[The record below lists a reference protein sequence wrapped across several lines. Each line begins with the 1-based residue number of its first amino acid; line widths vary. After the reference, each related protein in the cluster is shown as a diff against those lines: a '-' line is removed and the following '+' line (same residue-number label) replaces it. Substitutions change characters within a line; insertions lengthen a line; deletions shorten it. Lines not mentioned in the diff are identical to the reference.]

1 MANEQF
7 IISGGT
13 QLDGEVTVSGSKNAA
28 LAIIPATL
36 LTKTPCILENI
47 PHIEDVERLLEM
59 LRSMGVEAEWQ
70 EPHILRIHAH
80 AVDSLALDQS
90 LVSRLRAS
98 ISLLGP
104 LLARTGRAKI
114 THPGGDMIGARPVD
128 THLAALE
135 ALGATTNSSGSYY
148 EIEARA
154 LKGTRIA
161 LREFSVT
168 ATQNALTAAVLAK
181 GRTHIEIAAAEPQV
195 TDLAR
200 FLAAMGARIK
210 GIGTHDLGI
219 EGVRSLKGA
228 RYRVMPDHIEATT
241 FAIAIAATRGSGI
254 IKGADPSVLTL
265 PLVKLR
271 EAGIPIELKAKSS
284 KLTSPTRS
292 ARGSRAK
299 TSQVLSQAQTDLVI
313 KPALR
318 MTAIP
323 HPGIQTLPY
332 PGLPSDVQAPFCVL
346 ATQLSGATVIQETIY
361 EGRLRHIEELAKM
374 GANAM
379 IMDPHR
385 ALVIGPTALYGR
397 EIQSLDLRAGA
408 TLVIAALVAEGKSVI
423 KDVYTI
429 DRGYERLEE
438 KLQALGADIER
449 VGA

>member
-1 MANEQF
+1 MANDQF
-7 IISGGT
+7 TISGGMP
-13 QLDGEVTVSGSKNAA
+13 LDGEVTVSGSKNAA

-36 LTKTPCILENI
+36 LTKAPCILENV
-47 PHIEDVERLLEM
+47 PRIEDVERLLEM
-59 LRSMGVEAEWQ
+59 LRSMGVEAQWEG
-70 EPHILRIHAH
+70 PHTLRIRAH
-80 AVDSLALDQS
+80 AVDPLALDQS

-98 ISLLGP
+98 VSLLGP
-104 LLARTGRAKI
+104 LVARTGTAKI

-135 ALGATTNSSGSYY
+135 ALGAETNSSGSYY
-148 EIEARA
+148 ELTARGLTGA
-154 LKGTRIA
+154 RIA

-168 ATQNALTAAVLAK
+168 ATQNALTAAVCAK
-181 GRTHIEIAAAEPQV
+181 GTTHIEIAAAEPQV

-200 FLAAMGARIK
+200 FLVAMGARIK
-210 GIGTHDLGI
+210 GIATHNLEI
-219 EGVRSLKGA
+219 EGVRSLKGVT
-228 RYRVMPDHIEATT
+228 YRVMPDHIEATT
-241 FAIAIAATRGSGI
+241 FAVAIAATRGSGV
-254 IKGADPSVLTL
+254 IKGADPSALTL

-271 EAGIPIELKAKSS
+271 EAGIPIEVKRQSEKGKAK
-284 KLTSPTRS
+284 
-292 ARGSRAK
+292 
-299 TSQVLSQAQTDLVI
+299 TDLVI

-374 GANAM
+374 GANAI

-408 TLVIAALVAEGKSVI
+408 TLVIAALVAEGQSVI

-429 DRGYERLEE
+429 DRGYEKLEE
-438 KLQALGADIER
+438 KLQGLGAEIRR
-449 VGA
+449 VES

>member
-1 MANEQF
+1 MGWHMTNQQF
-7 IISGGT
+7 SILGGRA
-13 QLDGEVTVSGSKNAA
+13 LDGEITVSGSKNAA

-36 LTKTPCILENI
+36 LTKTPCILENV
-47 PHIEDVERLLEM
+47 PRIEDVERLLEM
-59 LRSMGVEAEWQ
+59 LRSMGVEARWQ
-70 EPHILRIHAH
+70 EAH
-80 AVDSLALDQS
+80 TLSIRAQAVDPLALDQS

-98 ISLLGP
+98 VSLLGP
-104 LLARTGRAKI
+104 LLARTGTAQI

-135 ALGATTNSSGSYY
+135 ALGAKTNSSGPHY
-148 EIEARA
+148 ELRAQA
-154 LKGTRIA
+154 LKGARIA

-168 ATQNALTAAVLAK
+168 ATQNALTAAVLAS
-181 GRTHIEIAAAEPQV
+181 GTTTIEIAAAEPQV

-200 FLAAMGARIK
+200 FLTAMGARIK
-210 GIGTHDLGI
+210 GIGTHDLEV
-219 EGVRSLKGA
+219 EGVRSLKGV

-241 FAIAIAATRGSGI
+241 FAIAIAATRGKGA

-265 PLVKLR
+265 PLLKLR
-271 EAGIPIELKAKSS
+271 EAGIPIEIQNAKSKVQNCKS
-284 KLTSPTRS
+284 
-292 ARGSRAK
+292 
-299 TSQVLSQAQTDLVI
+299 LVI

-318 MTAIP
+318 MSSIP

-397 EIQSLDLRAGA
+397 EIQSFDLRAGA
-408 TLVIAALVAEGKSVI
+408 TLVIAALVAEGQSVI
-423 KDVYTI
+423 NDVYTI

-438 KLQALGADIER
+438 KLQGLGAEIRR
-449 VGA
+449 VES

>member
-1 MANEQF
+1 MANDQF
-7 IISGGT
+7 TISGGT
-13 QLDGEVTVSGSKNAA
+13 PLNGEVTVSGSKNAA

-36 LTKTPCILENI
+36 LTKAPCILENV
-47 PHIEDVERLLEM
+47 PRIEDVERLLEM
-59 LRSMGVEAEWQ
+59 LRSMGVEAQWEG
-70 EPHILRIHAH
+70 PHTLRIRAR
-80 AVDSLALDQS
+80 AVDPLALDQN

-98 ISLLGP
+98 VSLLGP
-104 LLARTGRAKI
+104 LVARTGTAKI

-135 ALGATTNSSGSYY
+135 ALGARTNSSGSYY
-148 EIEARA
+148 ELTARGLTGA
-154 LKGTRIA
+154 RIA

-168 ATQNALTAAVLAK
+168 ATQNALTAAVCAK
-181 GRTHIEIAAAEPQV
+181 GTTHIEIAAAEPQV

-200 FLAAMGARIK
+200 FLVAMGARIK
-210 GIGTHDLGI
+210 GIATHDLEI
-219 EGVRSLKGA
+219 EGVRSLKGVT
-228 RYRVMPDHIEATT
+228 YRVMPDHIEATT
-241 FAIAIAATRGSGI
+241 FAVAIAATRGSGVI
-254 IKGADPSVLTL
+254 EGADPSVLTL

-271 EAGIPIELKAKSS
+271 EAGIPVEVKS
-284 KLTSPTRS
+284 
-292 ARGSRAK
+292 RG
-299 TSQVLSQAQTDLVI
+299 DLIV

-408 TLVIAALVAEGKSVI
+408 TLVIAALVAEGQSVI

-429 DRGYERLEE
+429 DRGYEKLEE
-438 KLQALGADIER
+438 KLQGLGADIRR
-449 VGA
+449 VSSE

>member
-13 QLDGEVTVSGSKNAA
+13 TLNGEIAVSGSKNAA

-36 LTKTPCILENI
+36 LTKTPCILENV
-47 PHIEDVERLLEM
+47 PRIEDVERLLEM
-59 LRSMGVEAEWQ
+59 LRSMGVKTEWQ
-70 EPHILRIHAH
+70 EPHTLFIQAH
-80 AVDSLALDQS
+80 TVDSLALDQG

-104 LLARTGRAKI
+104 LLARTGQAKI
-114 THPGGDMIGARPVD
+114 AHPGGDMIGARSVD

-135 ALGATTNSSGSYY
+135 ALGAKTNSSGSHY
-148 EIEARA
+148 ELETRT
-154 LKGTRIA
+154 LKGARIA

-181 GRTHIEIAAAEPQV
+181 GTTHIEIAAAEPQV

-200 FLAAMGARIK
+200 FLAAMGARIN
-210 GIGTHDLGI
+210 GIGTHNLGI
-219 EGVRSLKGA
+219 EGVHSLKGA
-228 RYRVMPDHIEATT
+228 RYGIMPDHIEATT
-241 FAIAIAATRGSGI
+241 FAIAIASTRGKGV
-254 IKGADPSVLTL
+254 IKGVDASVLTL

-271 EAGIPIELKAKSS
+271 EAGIPIEVKRQKE
-284 KLTSPTRS
+284 K
-292 ARGSRAK
+292 GK
-299 TSQVLSQAQTDLVI
+299 TKINLVI
-313 KPALR
+313 EPALR
-318 MTAIP
+318 MTAVP

-332 PGLPSDVQAPFCVL
+332 PGLPTDVQAPFSVL
-346 ATQLSGATVIQETIY
+346 ATQLNGATLIHETLY
-361 EGRLRHIEELAKM
+361 EGRLRHVEELAKM
-374 GANAM
+374 GANAV

-385 ALVIGPTALYGR
+385 ALVIGPTVLYGR

-408 TLVIAALVAEGKSVI
+408 TLVIAALVAQGRSVI

-438 KLQALGADIER
+438 KLQGLGAEIR
-449 VGA
+449 RISA

>member
-1 MANEQF
+1 MASEQF

-13 QLDGEVTVSGSKNAA
+13 QLNGEITVSGSKNAA
-28 LAIIPATL
+28 LAIIPAAL
-36 LTKTPCILENI
+36 LAKTPSILENV
-47 PHIEDVERLLEM
+47 PHIEDVERLLDL
-59 LRSMGVEAEWQ
+59 LRSMGVEARWE
-70 EPHILRIHAH
+70 EPHTLFIHARE
-80 AVDSLALDQS
+80 VDSLALDQS

-104 LLARTGRAKI
+104 LLARTGIARIA
-114 THPGGDMIGARPVD
+114 HPGGDLIGARPVD

-135 ALGATTNSSGSYY
+135 ALGALTNSSGSYY
-148 EIEARA
+148 ELQARA
-154 LKGTRIA
+154 LKGARIA

-181 GRTHIEIAAAEPQV
+181 GGTHIEIAAAEPQV

-200 FLAAMGARIK
+200 FLTAMGARIK
-210 GIGTHDLGI
+210 GIGTHDLEI
-219 EGVRSLKGA
+219 EGVRSLSGA
-228 RYRVMPDHIEATT
+228 RYRIMPDHIEAAT
-241 FAIAIAATRGSGI
+241 FAIAIAATRGAGV

-271 EAGIPIELKAKSS
+271 EAGIPIKIKNQKS
-284 KLTSPTRS
+284 KIKN
-292 ARGSRAK
+292 GS
-299 TSQVLSQAQTDLVI
+299 DLIVE
-313 KPALR
+313 PALK

-408 TLVIAALVAEGKSVI
+408 TLVIAALVAEGRSVI

-438 KLQALGADIER
+438 KLEGLGAEIKR
-449 VGA
+449 VRSA